1 MHSQNHQKNSIKERF
16 IIIENNKIQIKSKMS
31 NEENQEMDS
40 DSKSDTSI
48 QLSKKDL
55 MSTSSPYMILPES
68 DTSEMRLVIEGSDD
82 TLLVTANRA
91 ENNIVLKNPGTSQ
104 CCILI

>member
-1 MHSQNHQKNSIKERF
+1 
-16 IIIENNKIQIKSKMS
+16 MS
-31 NEENQEMDS
+31 NEEDS
-40 DSKSDTSI
+40 ESKSTTSI
-48 QLSKKDL
+48 QLNKRDS

-82 TLLVTANRA
+82 TLLVTADRA
-91 ENNIVLKNPGTSQ
+91 ENNVTLKTPGTSQ